1 MRIIFCEHFASLK
14 RNAGWGKGAYNLYV
28 SKSIREQS
36 LYACALARCMRC
48 IGSGG
53 NMSEHSA
60 YCSMTGE
67 EAGRVY
73 LRRVRTARVVFGIAA
88 AVFLSLAFSR
98 VIWGQ
103 SIFDIWYWLALAVVF
118 VMVFVFRMRM
128 SQLFKGLVDIVEQDG
143 DPTKYRVAIE
153 EIGRRSKLEM
163 SSASHSVELAY
174 ADLGDA
180 KPYEALERLAST
192 PLKRARK
199 VVAFRAFNVEILA
212 RIEVG
217 DEQGARLAAQRLSE
231 ISKRFR
237 GGSRNRRVTSELVEN
252 VDLWLRPHEEWTAAD
267 GEFIRNRMAQVPP
280 SQSRVSWQLYAAEY
294 ELLHGSREE
303 AKRLLD
309 ELAAGALT
317 PRNRARLERLRD
329 R

>member
-1 MRIIFCEHFASLK
+1 
-14 RNAGWGKGAYNLYV
+14 
-28 SKSIREQS
+28 
-36 LYACALARCMRC
+36 
-48 IGSGG
+48 
-53 NMSEHSA
+53 MSEHSA

-73 LRRVRTARVVFGIAA
+73 LRRVRTARALFGVAA
-88 AVFLSLAFSR
+88 AVFLALAFSR

-103 SIFDIWYWLALAVVF
+103 SIFDIWYWLALVAVF
-118 VMVFVFRMRM
+118 ALIFVFRMRM
-128 SQLFKGLVDIVEQDG
+128 SLLFKGLTDIVELDG
-143 DPTKYRVAIE
+143 DPAKYRVAIE
-153 EIGRRSKLEM
+153 EVGRRSKLEM
-163 SSASHSVELAY
+163 SSASHSVELSY
-174 ADLGDA
+174 ADLNDA

-217 DEQGARLAAQRLSE
+217 DEQGARLAAQRLGE

-237 GGSRNRRVTSELVEN
+237 GGSRNRRVTNDLVEN
-252 VDLWLRPHEEWTAAD
+252 ADLWLRPHEEWTAAD
-267 GEFIRNRMAQVPP
+267 GEFIRNRMAQLPP

-294 ELLHGSREE
+294 ELLYGSREE

-309 ELAAGALT
+309 ELAAGTLT
-317 PRNRARLERLRD
+317 PRNRIRLERLRSQLVAA
-329 R
+329 